1 MFGLMN
7 RDPRKD
13 LFNVTNPSELSY
25 FRGGASEQ
33 LSACS
38 SSGPS
43 STVNSNS
50 SSPVKNTYPN
60 QSNISSV
67 KPGPLP
73 ANLDDLK
80 VGRDGIKF

>member
-1 MFGLMN
+1 MLIYVFYYFL
-7 RDPRKD
+7 P
-13 LFNVTNPSELSY
+13 TNPLQFSHC
-25 FRGGASEQ
+25 RGVSEQ

-43 STVNSNS
+43 SQANSNS

-60 QSNISSV
+60 QSNISPV

-80 VGRDGIKF
+80 VSVPK

>member
-1 MFGLMN
+1 MSVFTVL
-7 RDPRKD
+7 P
-13 LFNVTNPSELSY
+13 TNPLECSHC
-25 FRGGASEQ
+25 RGVSEQ
-33 LSACS
+33 LSACG

-43 STVNSNS
+43 SQANSNS

-60 QSNISSV
+60 QSNISPV

-80 VGRDGIKF
+80 VSVPK